1 MTAKKTAASRDE
13 AKRNPFD
20 EAYEGTK
27 NTRNDEPKNVEA
39 DKKETNEVIESAPK
53 NVGTEDAKLSTD
65 PSPTAQID
73 ADKADEANKQTAAK
87 KAEEKSAAS
96 GRRTKEQK
104 LNDDIESAK
113 KLLDGNGYR
122 VSDVTEEPTQ
132 DVIGT
137 ESPVDFDTVDFEKY
151 PLSASSG
158 QVVGTIS
165 LNQGAIPIV
174 QIGLSGWI
182 GEPPVSLAASQL
194 GDIEAVLSEL
204 KEQAKKE
211 AKS

>member
-1 MTAKKTAASRDE
+1 MTAKKNAQAEAE

-27 NTRNDEPKNVEA
+27 NTRNEEPKNVAA
-39 DKKETNEVIESAPK
+39 DKKETNEVIESAPE
-53 NVGTEDAKLSTD
+53 NVGTEDAKLDVEPSST
-65 PSPTAQID
+65 AKID
-73 ADKADEANKQTAAK
+73 ADKADEANKQDKAE

-113 KLLDGNGYR
+113 SLLGGNGYN
-122 VSDVTEEPTQ
+122 VSEITEEPTQ
-132 DVIGT
+132 DLVEK
-137 ESPVDFDTVDFEKY
+137 ESPVDFDAVDFEKY

-158 QVVGTIS
+158 QVVGTVS
-165 LNQGAIPIV
+165 LNQGAVPIV
-174 QIGLSGWI
+174 QIGLMNWI

-194 GDIEAVLSEL
+194 GDIEEVLSEL
-204 KEQAKKE
+204 KKQAKK
-211 AKS
+211 AKA